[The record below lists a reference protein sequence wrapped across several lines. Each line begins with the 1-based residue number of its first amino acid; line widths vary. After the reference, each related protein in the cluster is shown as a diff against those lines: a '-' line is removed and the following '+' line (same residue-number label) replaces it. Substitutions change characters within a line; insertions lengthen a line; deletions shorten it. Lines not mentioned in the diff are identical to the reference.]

1 MTIDMNGYQRLSYR
15 SLRNSYRLKRETIKN
30 SIFACDLEASA
41 TDITKLRLWLSLVI
55 DNQIMDQQNEEL
67 GYSTKPRELPN
78 LDCNII
84 CGNSLVDSFK
94 GISLI
99 TENSVLGNESVN
111 RQSSMF
117 DQNLGL
123 LINDLIELQSKLYEE
138 KDHVAKEALKERIQ
152 DIYNQVVLEQIQ
164 INSTLVDEY
173 YRTLQS
179 PSQPFILWQLYFP
192 KVFRDNGGFDIVIG
206 NPPYIQ
212 LQKTINESTGEKLGD
227 SLSKLGYETFAKT
240 GDIYCLFYEKGYKL
254 LRKNGVL
261 AFITSNKWMRA
272 GYGEKLRGFFAKHT
286 NPVRLI
292 DFGSQ
297 KVFESATV
305 DVNILIFTK
314 GNNAGNT
321 MACTVKENCTS
332 NLSVY
337 IDQHETNIAFTT
349 PKSWVILSPIE
360 QNIRSKIISKGTPL
374 SKWDIHINYGIKTG
388 LNDAF
393 IISTKK
399 KDELL
404 AADPKS
410 AELIRPILRG
420 RDIKRYTYTFADLW
434 IINVHNGIKSMGI
447 PPVNI
452 DEYPVIKEH
461 LSHFYSRLASR
472 ADKGDTPYNLR
483 NCVYMNEF
491 NKQKIVYREISD
503 AMDAC
508 MVEPGVMLNNK
519 CYLITGSSLEFLL
532 AFFNSLL
539 FTKIVL
545 PQTNVTGG
553 KGEGFL
559 STVFSIVPTSDVEMI
574 VHNLLKERASSCGE
588 KTVQIDNQIDNLF
601 YRLYELSPAE
611 IEYLQSL

>member
-1 MTIDMNGYQRLSYR
+1 
-15 SLRNSYRLKRETIKN
+15 
-30 SIFACDLEASA
+30 
-41 TDITKLRLWLSLVI
+41 
-55 DNQIMDQQNEEL
+55 
-67 GYSTKPRELPN
+67 
-78 LDCNII
+78 
-84 CGNSLVDSFK
+84 
-94 GISLI
+94 
-99 TENSVLGNESVN
+99 
-111 RQSSMF
+111 MF

-138 KDHVAKEALKERIQ
+138 KDHVAKEALKGRIQ

-240 GDIYCLFYEKGYKL
+240 GDIYCLFYEKGYRL

-337 IDQHETNIAFTT
+337 IE
-349 PKSWVILSPIE
+349 
-360 QNIRSKIISKGTPL
+360 
-374 SKWDIHINYGIKTG
+374 
-388 LNDAF
+388 
-393 IISTKK
+393 
-399 KDELL
+399 
-404 AADPKS
+404 
-410 AELIRPILRG
+410 
-420 RDIKRYTYTFADLW
+420 
-434 IINVHNGIKSMGI
+434 
-447 PPVNI
+447 
-452 DEYPVIKEH
+452 
-461 LSHFYSRLASR
+461 
-472 ADKGDTPYNLR
+472 
-483 NCVYMNEF
+483 
-491 NKQKIVYREISD
+491 
-503 AMDAC
+503 
-508 MVEPGVMLNNK
+508 
-519 CYLITGSSLEFLL
+519 
-532 AFFNSLL
+532 
-539 FTKIVL
+539 
-545 PQTNVTGG
+545 
-553 KGEGFL
+553 
-559 STVFSIVPTSDVEMI
+559 
-574 VHNLLKERASSCGE
+574 
-588 KTVQIDNQIDNLF
+588 
-601 YRLYELSPAE
+601 
-611 IEYLQSL
+611 

>member
-1 MTIDMNGYQRLSYR
+1 M
-15 SLRNSYRLKRETIKN
+15 
-30 SIFACDLEASA
+30 
-41 TDITKLRLWLSLVI
+41 
-55 DNQIMDQQNEEL
+55 
-67 GYSTKPRELPN
+67 
-78 LDCNII
+78 
-84 CGNSLVDSFK
+84 DSFK

-111 RQSSMF
+111 RQGSMF

-138 KDHVAKEALKERIQ
+138 KDHVAKEALKGRIQ

-240 GDIYCLFYEKGYKL
+240 GDIYCLFYEKGYRL

-452 DEYPVIKEH
+452 DDYPVIKEH

-483 NCVYMNEF
+483 NCVYMNDFFE
-491 NKQKIVYREISD
+491 QKIVWGNLCLSSQFSL
-503 AMDAC
+503 
-508 MVEPGVMLNNK
+508 VEDDYFINAPSPMIVPGSK
-519 CYLITGSSLEFLL
+519 YLL
-532 AFFNSLL
+532 AILNSKVADWYIRQLGVTRNGGYFEYKPMFVEQL
-539 FTKIVL
+539 PVPIIDEYQQKPFDEIVDKIHQL
-545 PQTNVTGG
+545 KKQGDDTAILEEEIDNM
-553 KGEGFL
+553 
-559 STVFSIVPTSDVEMI
+559 VFQLYDFTSDEI
-574 VHNLLKERASSCGE
+574 DLIRSAS
-588 KTVQIDNQIDNLF
+588 L
-601 YRLYELSPAE
+601 
-611 IEYLQSL
+611 